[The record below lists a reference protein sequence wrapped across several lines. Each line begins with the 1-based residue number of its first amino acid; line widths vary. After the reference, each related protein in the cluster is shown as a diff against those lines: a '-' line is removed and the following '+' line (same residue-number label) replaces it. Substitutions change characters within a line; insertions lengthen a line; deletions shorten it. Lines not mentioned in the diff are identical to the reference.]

1 VTALEAGT
9 IARDTSPRAG
19 RLPGRF
25 ILRRLAQG
33 LLVLLAVT
41 VANFC
46 LLHALPGDVVDV
58 LAGEANAIDL
68 GYMTALREKFGLDQ
82 PLWLQ
87 LLRYLGQVVLFDLGY
102 SFRFNEPVLDLILAR
117 LPATLLLMTS
127 SILLAALL
135 GLVLG
140 VTAARFTNR
149 IPDRLIAVF
158 SLLAYATPVFWI
170 GLMLIVAFAIELPW
184 LPSGGFM
191 TIGADHGPVG
201 IVLDVMRHLILPTIT
216 LSFFYMALYTRIVR
230 ASMLEVLQL
239 DFVRAARARG
249 VSPRRAAF
257 AHALPNAILPMV
269 TMVGIQIGHML
280 GAAVLVETV
289 FGWPGMGRLA
299 VDAVFQRDVNLLL
312 GILLLSSAL
321 VVLVN
326 LAVDLIHAW
335 LDPRIE
341 LG

>member
-1 VTALEAGT
+1 V
-9 IARDTSPRAG
+9 
-19 RLPGRF
+19 
-25 ILRRLAQG
+25 
-33 LLVLLAVT
+33 VVAVT

-58 LAGEANAIDL
+58 LAGEANAADL
-68 GYMTALREKFGLDQ
+68 GYVTALREKFGLDQ
-82 PLWLQ
+82 PFWVQ
-87 LLRYLGQVVLFDLGY
+87 LLRYLGRVAQLDLGH
-102 SFRFNEPVLDLILAR
+102 SFRFNEPVIDLILAR
-117 LPATLLLMTS
+117 VPATLLLMGS
-127 SILLAALL
+127 SIVLAALL

-140 VTAARFTNR
+140 VTAARFANR
-149 IPDRLIAVF
+149 IPDRIIAVF

-170 GLMLIVAFAIELPW
+170 GLMLIVVFAIKLPW

-191 TIGADHGPVG
+191 TIGADQGPLATA
-201 IVLDVMRHLILPTIT
+201 LDVARHMILPTLT
-216 LSFFYMALYTRIVR
+216 LSLFYMALYTRIVR
-230 ASMLEVLQL
+230 ASMLEVLRL

-257 AHALPNAILPMV
+257 GHALPNAVLPMV
-269 TMVGIQIGHML
+269 TMVGIQVGHML

-312 GILLLSSAL
+312 GILLLSSVL

-326 LAVDLIHAW
+326 LAVDLVHAW